1 MAGNVLINSS
11 GGVVYHTRDVLLV
24 QLQSL
29 GKGVET
35 RTSHCNYSVVKE
47 APTSTCDKVATKQ
60 LEPIIRPSCGG
71 RETIS
76 ISPWGQHKTTGYS
89 TRNRYYSNNEL
100 HVATKSLFFFLCGE
114 HGRICYGV
122 YVIVNN
128 TCMHWY

>member
-1 MAGNVLINSS
+1 MAGNLLINSS

-100 HVATKSLFFFLCGE
+100 HVATKSLFFFC
-114 HGRICYGV
+114 V
-122 YVIVNN
+122 VN
-128 TCMHWY
+128 TDGYAMGCMLL